1 MAINERVLQ
10 RILDQHAQEIRD
22 CKCDIKTIADNAA
35 SDKQLRDVYEI
46 IEVIQRRV
54 DYCEALHNPINYLM
68 NEIDQ
73 LKMRAPA
80 AKRRLRVTVR
90 AGKDKVQIIRND

>member
-22 CKCDIKTIADNAA
+22 CKYDIKTIADSAA
-35 SDKQLRDVYEI
+35 SDQQLRDVYEK

-54 DYCEALHNPINYLM
+54 DYCEALHSPINYLM

-73 LKMRAPA
+73 LKTRAPA
-80 AKRRLRVTVR
+80 AMRRRVVTVR
-90 AGKDKVQIIRND
+90 AGGKEVRIERV

>member
-10 RILDQHAQEIRD
+10 RILDQYAQEIRD
-22 CKCDIKTIADNAA
+22 CKCDIKTIADNTA
-35 SDKQLRDVYEI
+35 SDKQLRDVYEV
-46 IEVIQRRV
+46 IEVLQRRV

-73 LKMRAPA
+73 LKTRVPA
-80 AKRRLRVTVR
+80 AMKRRVVTVR
-90 AGKDKVQIIRND
+90 AGGQEVRIERV

>member
-35 SDKQLRDVYEI
+35 SDKQLKDIYEI
-46 IEVIQRRV
+46 IEVLQRRV
-54 DYCEALHNPINYLM
+54 DYCEALQGPINHLM

-73 LKMRAPA
+73 VKTRVPA
-80 AKRRLRVTVR
+80 AMKRRVVTVR
-90 AGKDKVQIIRND
+90 ACGKEVRVERV